1 MRAKLAPKGPKRRV
15 SGSWYQPG
23 VILRA
28 KLSCSEW
35 LRPLALGTVSEESA
49 LEGHG
54 GRREGWGKGP
64 GPRTT
69 AD

>member
-1 MRAKLAPKGPKRRV
+1 MNGY
-15 SGSWYQPG
+15 WYQAG
-23 VILRA
+23 EILRTR
-28 KLSCSEW
+28 LNSSEW
-35 LRPLALGTVSEESA
+35 FRPLAPGTVSEESA

-54 GRREGWGKGP
+54 DRREGWGKGP

>member
-1 MRAKLAPKGPKRRV
+1 MRGCL
-15 SGSWYQPG
+15 
-23 VILRA
+23 
-28 KLSCSEW
+28 EW
-35 LRPLALGTVSEESA
+35 LRPLALGTVSEEFA
-49 LEGHG
+49 LEGNG